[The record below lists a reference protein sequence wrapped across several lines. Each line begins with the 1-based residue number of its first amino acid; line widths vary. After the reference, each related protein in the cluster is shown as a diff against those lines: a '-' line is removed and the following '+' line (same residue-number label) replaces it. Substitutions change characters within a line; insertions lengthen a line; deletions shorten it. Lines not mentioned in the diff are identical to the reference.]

1 MLGIVT
7 YSRKPMRLITTAGLS
22 LGALSILLS
31 FVVMVSKLVFWQSF
45 QFGVAMLSVSALFFA
60 GAMMFALG
68 ILGEY
73 IGFINQRT
81 LRLPLVVERS
91 RDNVPT
97 RQG

>member
-1 MLGIVT
+1 
-7 YSRKPMRLITTAGLS
+7 
-22 LGALSILLS
+22 
-31 FVVMVSKLVFWQSF
+31 
-45 QFGVAMLSVSALFFA
+45 VAMLSVSALFFA

-91 RDNVPT
+91 RHNVPS